1 MVWSDRTVVGVTVG
15 VILVA
20 IINFFVPEWIRQIG
34 LLSMAMGTAA
44 LGLLVLWRTGLISFG
59 HALYYGF
66 SAYGCPLYT
75 SPSPRDQT
83 GSRMPPSA

>member
-34 LLSMAMGTAA
+34 LLSMAMGAAA

-66 SAYGCPLYT
+66 SAYGVALLNYPGDRK
-75 SPSPRDQT
+75 SVV
-83 GSRMPPSA
+83 

>member
-20 IINFFVPEWIRQIG
+20 IVNFFVPEWIRQIG
-34 LLSMAMGTAA
+34 LLSMAMGAAA

-59 HALYYGF
+59 HALYL
-66 SAYGCPLYT
+66 SLIHI
-75 SPSPRDQT
+75 
-83 GSRMPPSA
+83 